1 MSGVKSVAGR
11 MILVVGATGSIGHAV
26 AVELSTQG
34 ASLMVTGRNVD
45 RLAALSAELSVDSV
59 VADISSETGRKDLIE
74 VLPSLD
80 GVVFAAGVSP
90 LAPVRYLKEADL
102 EACFQ
107 INAFMPLLLVRDLL
121 KAKKINKGAS
131 IVFLSSVSASKGTA
145 GYAAYSGS
153 KAALEASARCLA
165 VELAPKGI
173 RVNCIAPGMVESD
186 MSDGFAENASADALE
201 AHAKAYPLGVGRPQD
216 VVGAVSFLLSDASRW
231 ITGVSLPV
239 DGGFSI

>member
-1 MSGVKSVAGR
+1 MSGSV
-11 MILVVGATGSIGHAV
+11 LVIGATGSIGGAIASHLPSDGFELTLSGRSAGKLNALSIDGASQKIV
-26 AVELSTQG
+26 ADLSTEEGRQALV
-34 ASLMVTGRNVD
+34 ASTP
-45 RLAALSAELSVDSV
+45 E
-59 VADISSETGRKDLIE
+59 
-74 VLPSLD
+74 LD
-80 GVVFAAGVSP
+80 GVVFAAGVAP

-107 INAFMPLLLVRDLL
+107 INACIPLLLVRDLL

-186 MSDGFAENASADALE
+186 MSDGFAENASVDALE

-216 VVGAVSFLLSDASRW
+216 VVGAVSFLLSGASRW
-231 ITGVSLPV
+231 ITGVTLPV